1 MLYSTFLVL
10 LIHLGSWSLNEDWHI
25 YKIVEP
31 IILTGVVLLVLAS
44 SDLAIRNFSDN
55 WYHYIEWYAVNI
67 FKTCGEL
74 YKTNKLVNWGSI
86 NGLQHPFTLWQVPVI
101 YTGIGINSLGRKL
114 FSVWIYKKH
123 NKTHYIILLIIVA
136 KVITSLEKNI

>member
-44 SDLAIRNFSDN
+44 SDLAIDPEFF
-55 WYHYIEWYAVNI
+55 W
-67 FKTCGEL
+67 
-74 YKTNKLVNWGSI
+74 
-86 NGLQHPFTLWQVPVI
+86 
-101 YTGIGINSLGRKL
+101 
-114 FSVWIYKKH
+114 
-123 NKTHYIILLIIVA
+123 
-136 KVITSLEKNI
+136 